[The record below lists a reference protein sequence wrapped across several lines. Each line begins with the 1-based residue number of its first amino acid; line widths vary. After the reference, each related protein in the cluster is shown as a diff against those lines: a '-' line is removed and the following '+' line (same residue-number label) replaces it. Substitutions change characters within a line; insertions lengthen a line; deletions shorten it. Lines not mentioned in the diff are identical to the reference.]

1 MEQIKPTLGN
11 NSGKNSS
18 GNNNSDKMMN
28 NMTMN
33 ENNNIIM
40 SFQQGIGDGGSGDG
54 IDATTFDYW
63 ELAKYL
69 VVGEELS
76 KTTNIIN
83 NHNNNYDISPLMN
96 SSITTTPS
104 LIPSPMSYFD
114 SPLVGSITSTSFNTS
129 PNLEPALRFFPDLIR
144 PINMADEQ
152 QQQQQPLFQLTN
164 TDIPSVTIPV
174 DDDAITSTTINNS
187 STNSKTTSLSSS
199 PALNIPWA
207 DTTNNTEDFISDFFN
222 NNNNNNAN
230 NASTSTTNSSLTSS
244 PTTASSSSFN
254 NSSKNSNNNNS
265 SNNNS
270 SSSSGRKRSSEEVGK
285 DPETIAS
292 ELAVKRAKN
301 TDAARRSRLRK
312 VMKMESLENQVSD
325 LKNENSELNTKIAV
339 MESEKKGLEHKN
351 MEKDTRIRML
361 EQQLAEAHE
370 RLINRS

>member
-1 MEQIKPTLGN
+1 
-11 NSGKNSS
+11 
-18 GNNNSDKMMN
+18 
-28 NMTMN
+28 
-33 ENNNIIM
+33 
-40 SFQQGIGDGGSGDG
+40 
-54 IDATTFDYW
+54 
-63 ELAKYL
+63 
-69 VVGEELS
+69 
-76 KTTNIIN
+76 
-83 NHNNNYDISPLMN
+83 MN

-104 LIPSPMSYFD
+104 LIPSPISYFD
-114 SPLVGSITSTSFNTS
+114 SPLVGSINSTSFNTS
-129 PNLEPALRFFPDLIR
+129 PNLEPALSFFPDLIR

-152 QQQQQPLFQLTN
+152 QQPLLQLTTT

-174 DDDAITSTTINNS
+174 DDDVITSTTINNS
-187 STNSKTTSLSSS
+187 SNSTTNSKTTSLSSS

-207 DTTNNTEDFISDFFN
+207 DTTNDTEDFISDFFI
-222 NNNNNNAN
+222 NNNNAN

-244 PTTASSSSFN
+244 PATASSSSFN
-254 NSSKNSNNNNS
+254 IK
-265 SNNNS
+265 
-270 SSSSGRKRSSEEVGK
+270 EIGK
-285 DPETIAS
+285 DPEMIAE

-370 RLINRS
+370 RLISRS

>member
-18 GNNNSDKMMN
+18 VNSNSDKMMN
-28 NMTMN
+28 NITVN

-54 IDATTFDYW
+54 IDATAFDYW
-63 ELAKYL
+63 ELANYL
-69 VVGEELS
+69 VVEEELS

-104 LIPSPMSYFD
+104 LIPSPISYFD
-114 SPLVGSITSTSFNTS
+114 SPLVGSINSTSFNTS
-129 PNLEPALRFFPDLIR
+129 PNLEPALSFFPDLIR

-152 QQQQQPLFQLTN
+152 QQPLLQLTTT

-174 DDDAITSTTINNS
+174 DDDVITSTTINNS
-187 STNSKTTSLSSS
+187 SNSTTNSKTTSLSSS

-207 DTTNNTEDFISDFFN
+207 DTTNDTEDFISDFFI
-222 NNNNNNAN
+222 NNNNAN
-230 NASTSTTNSSLTSS
+230 NASTSTTN
-244 PTTASSSSFN
+244 
-254 NSSKNSNNNNS
+254 K
-265 SNNNS
+265 
-270 SSSSGRKRSSEEVGK
+270 EIGK
-285 DPETIAS
+285 DPEMIAE

-370 RLINRS
+370 RLISRS